1 MSNFFRNGILVVI
14 RIRRNLALYMKKI
27 AFITPPEV
35 EYAFELTGVRQ
46 YVSREEEA
54 EITLLN
60 TLKESET
67 GLIVID
73 ERLLRG
79 LTEERLKEIE
89 KSWGGIILVLPSP
102 ERPEVEVEDFA
113 ARLIKRAI
121 GYHVKLK
128 I

>member
-1 MSNFFRNGILVVI
+1 
-14 RIRRNLALYMKKI
+14 MKRI
-27 AFITPPEV
+27 AFITPPEA
-35 EYAFELTGVRQ
+35 EHAFELTGVRQ
-46 YVSREEEA
+46 YISSEKEV

-60 TLKESET
+60 ILKEPET

-79 LTEERLKEIE
+79 IAEERLKEIE
-89 KSWGGIILVLPSP
+89 KSWGGILLVLPSP
-102 ERPEVEVEDFA
+102 ERPEAEVEDFA

-121 GYHVKLK
+121 GYHVKLN

>member
-1 MSNFFRNGILVVI
+1 
-14 RIRRNLALYMKKI
+14 MKKI
-27 AFITPPEV
+27 VFITPPEA

-46 YVSREEEA
+46 YVSLEEDVES
-54 EITLLN
+54 TLLKIM
-60 TLKESET
+60 KEPGV

-79 LTEERLKEIE
+79 ITEERLKEIE
-89 KSWGGIILVLPSP
+89 KSWGGILLVLPSP
-102 ERPEVEVEDFA
+102 GRRGAEAEDFA

-121 GYHVKLK
+121 GYHVKLN